1 MSGIK
6 RDSLDALFSDY
17 VRSRDKWTCRRCT
30 KYFPEGHRQG
40 IHCAHIFSRR
50 HKGIRHDP
58 DNAIALCHGCH
69 TYFTGYPL
77 YFATWIIEQ
86 IGRQKY
92 DVLRMKARKPT
103 KLTKA
108 DIEIIR
114 QDLKRKLEALGSSVI
129 GRGVSRG
136 VVIYG

>member
-1 MSGIK
+1 
-6 RDSLDALFSDY
+6 
-17 VRSRDKWTCRRCT
+17 
-30 KYFPEGHRQG
+30 
-40 IHCAHIFSRR
+40 
-50 HKGIRHDP
+50 
-58 DNAIALCHGCH
+58 
-69 TYFTGYPL
+69 L